1 MPPTVYRPPQKPAAP
16 ATAKKNNGPMIG
28 LIAAGVL
35 AVIGLGLAGVMWSG
49 KSAAQATVAQFKDSA
64 SALGAALGVSLSAD
78 TNTPIDWSTAWATLD
93 KAASDQKKTLADA
106 QAQGI
111 ALNQQVTEL
120 QAAADELTILK
131 PKADQQAALL
141 KKATEELEALKVS
154 SAEQVAGLQQ
164 ELDGAKQALADA
176 QAAAEAA
183 AAQAA
188 AAPITDPGAESAVTE
203 AAPDPAATP
212 AAAATETDGVARGTD
227 AAVTAT
233 ENTGTEGSEE
243 VLTEEAPQNGQ
254 FVFPEENSTLKDVA
268 YDGEGKILTVTLKN
282 DTKLVYRGVPPEL
295 YDGLVGAPVHDV
307 YFRMKL
313 VGNFPVTPDDK
324 EALRELRNR

>member
-16 ATAKKNNGPMIG
+16 ATGKKMNTQLIG
-28 LIAAGVL
+28 LIAAGVV
-35 AVIGLGLAGVMWSG
+35 AVVGLGLAGVMWSG
-49 KSAAQATVAQFKDSA
+49 KSAAQSTVAQFKDSA

-93 KAASDQKKTLADA
+93 KAASDQKKALADA
-106 QAQGI
+106 QAQGLV
-111 ALNQQVTEL
+111 LNQQVTDL
-120 QAAADELTILK
+120 QASADELTILK

-141 KKATEELEALKVS
+141 KKTTDELETLKTS
-154 SAEQVAGLQQ
+154 SAEQVAALQQ

-188 AAPITDPGAESAVTE
+188 TAPVAEPGAESTVTE
-203 AAPDPAATP
+203 VAPDAAATP
-212 AAAATETDGVARGTD
+212 AEAGTEAAAGAVSTET
-227 AAVTAT
+227 AAVA
-233 ENTGTEGSEE
+233 EGSGMEGGEE
-243 VLTEEAPQNGQ
+243 VMAEEAPQNGQ
-254 FVFPEENSTLKDVA
+254 FVFPEENSTLKDA
-268 YDGEGKILTVTLKN
+268 TYDGAGKILTVTLKN

-295 YDGLVGAPVHDV
+295 YDGLVGAPVHEV

-324 EALRELRNR
+324 SALRELRYR